1 MSTTQKRSNTNSNTK
16 FRERGRYH
24 VQCIDVDLSVKEIGT
39 TTSFKAARETA
50 VQHMER
56 SGQHT
61 WVWNPKGYTVFRA
74 TPAVQVA
81 NAGGVN

>member
-1 MSTTQKRSNTNSNTK
+1 MNTTRNKSNTK
-16 FRERGRYH
+16 ANTNFRERGRYH
-24 VQCIDVDLSVKEIGT
+24 VQCIDADLSVKEIGT
-39 TTSFKAARETA
+39 STSFKAAREAA
-50 VQHMER
+50 VQHMEL

-81 NAGGVN
+81 NAGGVQ